1 MNRTFEIGKY
11 KVSEICL
18 QTYPCKHYV
27 EDTSTG
33 HKCIIFGHK
42 FYTMLEN
49 DGLSHEH
56 FDRYKEFIEKNKK

>member
-18 QTYPCKHYV
+18 ETYPCQHYV

-33 HKCIIFGHK
+33 HKFRIFGHN

-49 DGLSHEH
+49 EGLSHEH
-56 FDRYKEFIEKNKK
+56 FNRYKEFIEKK